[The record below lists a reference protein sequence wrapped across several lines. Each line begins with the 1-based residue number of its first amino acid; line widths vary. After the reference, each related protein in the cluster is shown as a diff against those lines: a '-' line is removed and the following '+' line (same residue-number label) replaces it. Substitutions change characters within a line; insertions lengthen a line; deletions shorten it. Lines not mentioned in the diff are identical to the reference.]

1 MLYKQPFSQKNT
13 FLVLAAIC
21 MVWLFLGG
29 CSPVRRLNE
38 GEYLLHKN
46 KIVGNNS
53 TIPDALLLAYV
64 KQKPNRKVL
73 NVWRFHLQV
82 YNLVQLKRANER
94 YKAKVKKRT
103 LKNDKRTAAGKKP
116 LSSEPLSFSNWL
128 LGIGEAPVIVDTFQ
142 IDRSAVQLQLYL
154 RNHGYFNALVHD
166 SVVLNTGRK
175 RADVFYI
182 LNPEKPYTIENI
194 EYVIEDQ
201 TIREIFMQNWSQSL
215 VRKGNI
221 FNSDALEKERDRIT
235 SLLKNEGY
243 FAFVKNYINYSADTT
258 IGNRKINLQL
268 QIENVTKSVPGFD
281 DSTTESK
288 HIRYKI
294 NNIFITSDYSL
305 KPDSAV
311 DADTLYFDNVHYI
324 SSNGLKFKPRAI
336 KPSIFIKRGD
346 LYSKE
351 GIDQTYRR
359 IAELNAFKFINLNFQ
374 PVGSDST
381 NLLDL
386 TIRLSPRKRQSFTF
400 ETQGTNTAGNFGV
413 AMNLIYQNRNLM
425 KGLELFEMRLT
436 GGLEVQRILGNI
448 ENAESGSV
456 ADFLPFNTILLG
468 PEISLV
474 LPKIPKAIKFLG
486 RNNRKTRIATY
497 FNYQQR
503 PDYFR
508 SIFTSVYGFSA
519 NKNSRINL
527 AFNPA
532 EINFVNVNLSPAFE
546 NLLNNSNNLFLKNS
560 FKSQFISAG
569 KFTRTYNSQV
579 VGATKAFNFLQ
590 WNIESAG
597 LLLNA
602 SRSFFKSPGIEN
614 AGTPD
619 EKYIVFGIPYSQY
632 LKFDSDY
639 RYFRYFSNAR
649 SLGFRAITG
658 LGIPYGNSTVM
669 PFEKS
674 FFVGGA
680 NSVRAWIARSLG
692 PGGFRDTTGI
702 RIDQIG
708 DIKLEWNLE
717 YRQKL
722 YSVFEGAMFIDAGNV
737 WLRKKDSQRELAEFQ
752 FNRFYKEIAIGAGM
766 GLRLNFD
773 FFIIRLDAAH
783 PLREPAYPLEERWSF
798 NRLALKNVNFNF
810 GIGYPF

>member
-13 FLVLAAIC
+13 TMLFAAIC
-21 MVWLFLGG
+21 MVWLFTIG
-29 CSPVRRLNE
+29 CSPVRRLND

-53 TIPDALLLAYV
+53 TVSDAILLAYV
-64 KQKPNRKVL
+64 KQKPNRKIL
-73 NVWRFHLQV
+73 NLWRFHLQV
-82 YNLVQLKRANER
+82 YNLVNVKRAQDR
-94 YKAKVKKRT
+94 YNAKLEKRA
-103 LKNDKRTAAGKKP
+103 LKNNKRKAAGKKP
-116 LSSEPLSFSNWL
+116 LSDEPVSFSNWL
-128 LGIGEAPVIVDTFQ
+128 LEIGEAPVVVDTFQ
-142 IDRSAVQLQLYL
+142 INRSAVQLQLYL
-154 RNHGYFNALVHD
+154 RNHGHFNALVND
-166 SVVLNTGRK
+166 SVVFNSERK
-175 RADVFYI
+175 RADVFYLI
-182 LNPEKPYTIENI
+182 NAQKPYTIENI
-194 EYVIEDQ
+194 EYIIDDQ
-201 TIREIFMQNWSQSL
+201 TIREIFMRNWAQSL

-221 FNSDALEKERDRIT
+221 FDSDILEKERDRIT
-235 SLLKNEGY
+235 NLLKNEGY
-243 FAFVKNYINYSADTT
+243 FAFVKNYIKYSADTT
-258 IGNRKINLQL
+258 IGERKINLQL
-268 QIENVTKSVPGFD
+268 QIENPAKEVSGFI
-281 DSTTESK
+281 DSTIESK

-294 NNIFITSDYSL
+294 NNIYITSDYNL
-305 KPDSAV
+305 RPDSAV

-336 KPSIFIKRGD
+336 KPSVSIKQGD

-351 GIDQTYRR
+351 DIEQTYRR

-374 PVGSDST
+374 PVGNDST

-386 TIRLSPRKRQSFTF
+386 NIRLSPRKRQSFTF

-436 GGLEVQRILGNI
+436 GALEVQRILGNI
-448 ENAESGSV
+448 ENEDGAV
-456 ADFLPFNTILLG
+456 ASFLPFNTILLG
-468 PEISLV
+468 PEVSLV
-474 LPKIPKAIKFLG
+474 LPKIPKVFYFLG
-486 RNNRKTRIATY
+486 PNNRKTRIATY

-508 SIFTSVYGFSA
+508 SIFTSIYGFSA
-519 NKNSRINL
+519 NKNRRINL

-532 EINFVNVNLSPAFE
+532 EINFVNVNLSPSFE
-546 NLLNNSNNLFLKNS
+546 SLLKNSNNLFLKNS

-590 WNIESAG
+590 WNFESAG

-602 SRSFFKSPGIEN
+602 SRSFFKTPGVEN

-632 LKFDSDY
+632 IKFDSDY
-639 RYFRYFSNAR
+639 RYFRYFSNSR

-680 NSVRAWIARSLG
+680 NSIRAWIARSLG

-722 YSVFEGAMFIDAGNV
+722 YGVFEGAMFIDAGNV
-737 WLRKKDSQRELAEFQ
+737 WLRKKDSQRELAEFE

-773 FFIIRLDAAH
+773 YFIIRLDAAH
-783 PLREPAYPLEERWSF
+783 PLREPGYPLNERWSF

>member
-1 MLYKQPFSQKNT
+1 MLYKQPFSQMNT
-13 FLVLAAIC
+13 FLLFAAIC
-21 MVWLFLGG
+21 MVWLFAGG

-38 GEYLLHKN
+38 GECLLHKN
-46 KIVGNNS
+46 KIIGNNS
-53 TIPDALLLAYV
+53 TVSDAILLAYV
-64 KQKPNRKVL
+64 KQKPNRKIL
-73 NVWRFHLQV
+73 NLWRFHLQV
-82 YNLVQLKRANER
+82 YNLVNLKRAQDR
-94 YKAKVKKRT
+94 YNAKLEKRA
-103 LKNDKRTAAGKKP
+103 LKNDKRKAAGKKP
-116 LSSEPLSFSNWL
+116 LSDEPVSFSNWL
-128 LGIGEAPVIVDTFQ
+128 LEIGEAPVVVDTFQ
-142 IDRSAVQLQLYL
+142 INRSAVQLQLYL
-154 RNHGYFNALVHD
+154 RNHGYFNALVND
-166 SVVLNTGRK
+166 SVVFNPARK
-175 RADVFYI
+175 RADVFYLI
-182 LNPEKPYTIENI
+182 NSEKPYTIENI

-201 TIREIFMQNWSQSL
+201 TIREIFMRNWAQSL

-221 FNSDALEKERDRIT
+221 FDSDILEKERDRIT

-268 QIENVTKSVPGFD
+268 QIENPAKAVTGFI
-281 DSTTESK
+281 DSTIESR

-294 NNIFITSDYSL
+294 NNIFITSDYNL
-305 KPDSAV
+305 RPDSAV

-324 SSNGLKFKPRAI
+324 SSNGLKFRPRAI
-336 KPSIFIKRGD
+336 KPSVSIKKGD

-351 GIDQTYRR
+351 DIDQTYRR

-386 TIRLSPRKRQSFTF
+386 NIRLSPRKRQSFTF

-413 AMNLIYQNRNLM
+413 AMNLIYQNRNLI

-436 GGLEVQRILGNI
+436 GALEVQRILGNI
-448 ENAESGSV
+448 DNEDGAV
-456 ADFLPFNTILLG
+456 ASFLPFNTILLG
-468 PEISLV
+468 PEVSLV
-474 LPKIPKAIKFLG
+474 LPKIPKVFYFLG
-486 RNNRKTRIATY
+486 PNNRKTRIATY

-519 NKNSRINL
+519 NKNRRINL

-532 EINFVNVNLSPAFE
+532 EINFVNVNLSPSFE
-546 NLLNNSNNLFLKNS
+546 SLLNSSNNLFLKNS

-590 WNIESAG
+590 WNFESAG

-602 SRSFFKSPGIEN
+602 SRSFFKSPGVES

-632 LKFDSDY
+632 IKFDSDY

-649 SLGFRAITG
+649 SIGFRAITG

-680 NSVRAWIARSLG
+680 NSIRAWIARSLG

-722 YSVFEGAMFIDAGNV
+722 YGVFEGAMFIDAGNV
-737 WLRKKDSQRELAEFQ
+737 WLRKKDPQRELAEFQ

-783 PLREPAYPLEERWSF
+783 PLREPGYPLKERWSF

>member
-1 MLYKQPFSQKNT
+1 
-13 FLVLAAIC
+13 
-21 MVWLFLGG
+21 MVWLFAGG
-29 CSPVRRLNE
+29 CSPIRRLDDS
-38 GEYLLHKN
+38 EYLLHKN
-46 KIVGNNS
+46 KIIGNNS
-53 TIPDALLLAYV
+53 AVSDAILLAYV
-64 KQKPNRKVL
+64 KQKPNRKIL
-73 NVWRFHLQV
+73 NLWRFHLQV
-82 YNLVQLKRANER
+82 YNLVNLKRANER
-94 YKAKVKKRT
+94 YKVKLEKRAI
-103 LKNDKRTAAGKKP
+103 KNGKRKAAGKKP
-116 LSSEPLSFSNWL
+116 FSEEPVSFSNWL
-128 LGIGEAPVIVDTFQ
+128 LEIGEAPVIVDTFQ
-142 IDRSAVQLQLYL
+142 INRSAVQLQLYL
-154 RNHGYFNALVHD
+154 RNHGHFNALVND
-166 SVVLNTGRK
+166 SVVFNSERK
-175 RADVFYI
+175 RADVFYLI
-182 LNPEKPYTIENI
+182 NAQKPYTIENI
-194 EYVIEDQ
+194 EYVIDDQ
-201 TIREIFMQNWSQSL
+201 TIREIFMRNWAQSL

-221 FNSDALEKERDRIT
+221 FDSDVLEKERDRIT
-235 SLLKNEGY
+235 NLLKNEGY
-243 FAFVKNYINYSADTT
+243 FAFVKNYVKYSADTT
-258 IGNRKINLQL
+258 VGERKINLQL
-268 QIENVTKSVPGFD
+268 QIENPAKAVSGFI
-281 DSTTESK
+281 DSTIESR

-294 NNIFITSDYSL
+294 NNIFITSDYNL
-305 KPDSAV
+305 RPDSAV

-336 KPSIFIKRGD
+336 KPSVSIKQGD

-351 GIDQTYRR
+351 DIEQTYRR

-386 TIRLSPRKRQSFTF
+386 NIRLSPRKRQSFTF

-436 GGLEVQRILGNI
+436 GALEVQRILGNI
-448 ENAESGSV
+448 ENEDGAV
-456 ADFLPFNTILLG
+456 ASFLPFNTILLG
-468 PEISLV
+468 PEVSLV
-474 LPKIPKAIKFLG
+474 LPKIPKVFYFLG
-486 RNNRKTRIATY
+486 PNNRKTRIATY

-508 SIFTSVYGFSA
+508 SIFTSIYGFSA
-519 NKNSRINL
+519 NKNRRINL

-532 EINFVNVNLSPAFE
+532 EINFVNVNLSPSFE
-546 NLLNNSNNLFLKNS
+546 SLLKNSNNLFLKNS

-590 WNIESAG
+590 WNFESAG

-602 SRSFFKSPGIEN
+602 SRSFFKTPGVEN

-632 LKFDSDY
+632 IKFDSDY
-639 RYFRYFSNAR
+639 RYFRYFSNSR

-680 NSVRAWIARSLG
+680 NSIRAWIARSLG

-722 YSVFEGAMFIDAGNV
+722 YGVFEGAMFIDAGNV
-737 WLRKKDSQRELAEFQ
+737 WLRKKDSQRELAEFE

-773 FFIIRLDAAH
+773 YFIIRLDAAH
-783 PLREPAYPLEERWSF
+783 PLREPGYPLNERWSF